1 MALSNPSVD
10 YVAERLKL
18 RSIYV
23 NAHPKQRLVVIRQ
36 RLAQPEIGATKLVT
50 VVSAVEALARSLVVH
65 SSAKSQADIDRIYS
79 KIRSRAPEALVQDVL
94 NAFQKGGTE
103 GHFHEDTWPLFCEA
117 VNFRNQV
124 VHECTCLGQD
134 KYPSLIAAA
143 LEVLEELVSIGALN
157 DR

>member
-1 MALSNPSVD
+1 MVLANASVD

-23 NAHPKQRLVVIRQ
+23 NSHPKQRLVVIRQ

-50 VVSAVEALARSLVVH
+50 AVSAVEALARSLVVH
-65 SSAKSQADIDRIYS
+65 SSTKSPADIDRIYS
-79 KIRSRAPEALVQDVL
+79 KVRNRAPEALVQDVF
-94 NAFQKGGTE
+94 NTFQKGAAAD
-103 GHFHEDTWPLFCEA
+103 HFHEDTWPLFCEA

-124 VHECTCLGQD
+124 VHECTYLGQD
-134 KYPSLIAAA
+134 KYPSLVAAT